1 MSGKRRKGELI
12 MCEKAV
18 LLSYLFSQQ
27 TLSTQKGLR
36 ASIETCTLICAF
48 LYFPLVLICPP
59 LQVLGGGFFT
69 LNSRRAFSRPCSN
82 MLGRPTCLPALSFFP
97 QTLHPLPLSL
107 LLHHNSSFP
116 SSLLKY

>member
-59 LQVLGGGFFT
+59 LQVLGGGV
-69 LNSRRAFSRPCSN
+69 
-82 MLGRPTCLPALSFFP
+82 
-97 QTLHPLPLSL
+97 LHFEL
-107 LLHHNSSFP
+107 
-116 SSLLKY
+116 